1 MATPVRFERAE
12 CASPRTAAVSRAKA
26 HRTQPVSQSIC
37 WGTNTQESS
46 GPVAGLPANVP
57 MTFRVN
63 KTVFCNFYL
72 MWLVRRIRFFL
83 SLGFVAPS
91 ARHICSHAIAREI
104 SAPSGRHHPPVFQ
117 NMPLLNGA

>member
-72 MWLVRRIRFFL
+72 MWLVRRIQNN
-83 SLGFVAPS
+83 APEM
-91 ARHICSHAIAREI
+91 A
-104 SAPSGRHHPPVFQ
+104 
-117 NMPLLNGA
+117 LNLESSNPN